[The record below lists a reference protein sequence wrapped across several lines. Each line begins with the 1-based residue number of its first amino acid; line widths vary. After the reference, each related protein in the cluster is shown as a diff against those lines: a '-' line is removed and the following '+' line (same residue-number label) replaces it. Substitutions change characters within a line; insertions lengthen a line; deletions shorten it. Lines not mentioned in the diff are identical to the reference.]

1 MNKIWCKKGKDT
13 SKEVSKIKILNY
25 NKKTHFPVFAQKT
38 CKPWI
43 KLSCQF
49 LKNPWVLMVSG
60 MGCYAQKSKK
70 NTKFTVA

>member
-1 MNKIWCKKGKDT
+1 MNKIWRKNGKDP
-13 SKEVSKIKILNY
+13 SKEVSKIKFSIII
-25 NKKTHFPVFAQKT
+25 KTHFPVFAKKI
-38 CKPWI
+38 CKPWM

-70 NTKFTVA
+70 NTKFTVP